1 MFCRTSVSRSSKN
14 SWEKRGDPTV
24 VPSKQ
29 KPSVNSTGIVFVL
42 LMGFFLTEN
51 LAMVASISSASD
63 GLTSAKRGM
72 IDVPSVEVRMR
83 VLCTFRIRRRGAATS
98 QMVVHVNLRSTKG
111 MVPHTLSTKLEVY
124 ERDGTAYIVNPG
136 KKVSDGAHAVI
147 AEVPILK
154 PRLGTFLQQL
164 FQQLEHAV

>member
-1 MFCRTSVSRSSKN
+1 MMSAPSKCRSFWIVYWRKMCRRVWRSGSGTPFSRALMFCQTSVSRSSKN

-51 LAMVASISSASD
+51 LAMVALISSASD

-72 IDVPSVEVRMR
+72 IDVLSVEVRMR
-83 VLCTFRIRRRGAATS
+83 VLCTFRIRRRGAAS
-98 QMVVHVNLRSTKG
+98 SRMVVHVNLRSTKG
-111 MVPHTLSTKLEVY
+111 MVPHTSST
-124 ERDGTAYIVNPG
+124 
-136 KKVSDGAHAVI
+136 
-147 AEVPILK
+147 
-154 PRLGTFLQQL
+154 
-164 FQQLEHAV
+164 